1 MAHCRAWLLATAGG
15 LFCYGL
21 IVLVWVMIRCG
32 VAPVEPGGQ
41 EPASKK
47 GRLRSPADPTT
58 SPE

>member
-1 MAHCRAWLLATAGG
+1 MTRCRAWLWETAGG
-15 LFCYGL
+15 LFCHGL
-21 IVLVWVMIRCG
+21 IVLAWLLIRVG

-47 GRLRSPADPTT
+47 GRLTSPGDPTT